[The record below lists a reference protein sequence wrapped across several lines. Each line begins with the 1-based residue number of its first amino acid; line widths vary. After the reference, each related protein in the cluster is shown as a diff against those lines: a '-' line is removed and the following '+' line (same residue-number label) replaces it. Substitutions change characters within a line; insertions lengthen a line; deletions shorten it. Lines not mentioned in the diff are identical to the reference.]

1 VGRFPALRIAR
12 EAGRLGPRASAALI
26 AADDVA
32 VARFIAGSLAF
43 TDIPRLLEAA
53 VARATVGPAAG
64 PTEPDLDQLVALDA
78 DIRAA
83 FATGP
88 IGGTA

>member
-1 VGRFPALRIAR
+1 M
-12 EAGRLGPRASAALI
+12 
-26 AADDVA
+26 A
-32 VARFIAGSLAF
+32 VARFIAGTISF

-53 VARATVGPAAG
+53 VARATTGAAAG
-64 PTEPDLDQLVALDA
+64 PTDPDLDQLVALDA